1 MGNQECRPV
10 FIQPPVFQDGNCY
23 ARLVI
28 SFVLF
33 FSPER
38 FRMNRHRPLSYT
50 RNPVIVIGVLIE
62 ANRGL
67 TAICSL
73 YS

>member
-10 FIQPPVFQDGNCY
+10 LIQPPVFQDGNCY
-23 ARLVI
+23 TRLVI
-28 SFVLF
+28 SFVF
-33 FSPER
+33 SSPER

-50 RNPVIVIGVLIE
+50 RNPVIVIGVFVE

-67 TAICSL
+67 TAICSR